1 MDTRVHLLTSVAT
14 LPYSRSAFFTLTR
27 LEHLGILSVSIGV
40 RRGLIPSTFEIMLK
54 DPSKKYR
61 PFPPVALTDRQW
73 PNRVLTHAPRWAS
86 VDLRDGNQALAVPM
100 NVGQKLE
107 LFSTLVKIGFKEIE
121 VGFPSASNT
130 EFTFNRR
137 LIEEKRA
144 PDDVWLQVLVQARE
158 DLIERTIESLIGAKR
173 VVIHMYNSTSPAQ
186 RRVVFG
192 KSKDEI
198 KAIAV
203 NGARMI
209 KERLHRLKGTEVM
222 LQYSPESFSATE
234 HEFAKEIS
242 EAVMDV
248 WQPTPQHKMILNLP
262 DTVEVAMPNVYADQ
276 IEWMCRNIKN
286 RDSLIISLHTHND
299 RSTGVAATELGL
311 LAGADR
317 VEGTLFGNGERTGN
331 LDIVTVALNLYMHG
345 IDPKLD
351 FSNLNAIREVYE
363 RCTGMTVPP
372 RQAYGGELV
381 FTAFSG
387 SHQDAIKKGLAE
399 WEKKIYKLS
408 SVFPP
413 GHPGNPDSM
422 FWDVPYL
429 TIDPADIGREYHE
442 VIRVNS
448 QSGKGG
454 VAYLLES
461 EFGIALPKDFQ
472 REFGPIANDEVDKLG
487 REVSGAEL
495 KAMFWREYIE
505 RTMPWKL
512 GTFRTSSENGRVH
525 CEGTVYRNDYQFHIS
540 GEGNGPL
547 SAFIHGLSRIDG
559 LGRIEIANYTEHAL
573 SSGEEASAISYIQ
586 IKHADGKM
594 RWGAGVDTNIELAS
608 LRAVLSALNRS

>member
-1 MDTRVHLLTSVAT
+1 MHKN
-14 LPYSRSAFFTLTR
+14 PSA
-27 LEHLGILSVSIGV
+27 
-40 RRGLIPSTFEIMLK
+40 
-54 DPSKKYR
+54 KYR
-61 PFPPVALTDRQW
+61 PFPPVSLPDRQW
-73 PNRVLTHAPRWAS
+73 PNRVLTQAPRWCS

-100 NVGQKLE
+100 NVSQKLE
-107 LFSTLVKIGFKEIE
+107 LFQTLVKVGFKEIE

-158 DLIERTIESLIGAKR
+158 DLIERTVESLIGAKK
-173 VVIHMYNSTSPAQ
+173 VIIHMYNSTSPAQ

-192 KSKDEI
+192 KSKEEI

-209 KERLHRLKGTEVM
+209 KDRLHRLAGTEVM
-222 LQYSPESFSATE
+222 LQYSPESFSMTE
-234 HEFAKEIS
+234 VEYAREIS
-242 EAVMDV
+242 EAVMEV
-248 WQPTPQHKMILNLP
+248 WQPTAAHPMILNLP

-276 IEWMCRNIKN
+276 IEWMCRNLKH
-286 RDSLIISLHTHND
+286 REALIISLHTHND
-299 RSTGVAATELGL
+299 RCTGVAATELGL

-331 LDIVTVALNLYMHG
+331 LDLVTVALNLYMHG

-351 FSNLNAIREVYE
+351 FSNLHSIIDVYE
-363 RCTGMTVPP
+363 RCTGMSVPP
-372 RQAYGGELV
+372 RQPYAGELV

-399 WEKKIYKLS
+399 REQNGGQT
-408 SVFPP
+408 P
-413 GHPGNPDSM
+413 
-422 FWDVPYL
+422 WDVPYL
-429 TIDPADIGREYHE
+429 TIDPADIGREYRE

-461 EFGIALPKDFQ
+461 EFGIELPKDMQ
-472 REFGPIANDEVDKLG
+472 REFGPIANDAVDKLG

-495 KAMFWREYIE
+495 KTMFWKEYIE
-505 RTMPWKL
+505 RELPWQLAGFETESKDGMVKCRAKL
-512 GTFRTSSENGRVH
+512 SRSGGPVEFSGT
-525 CEGTVYRNDYQFHIS
+525 
-540 GEGNGPL
+540 GNGPL
-547 SAFIHGLSRIDG
+547 AALVHGFSQVGVPRF
-559 LGRIEIANYTEHAL
+559 EISNYSEHAL
-573 SSGEEASAISYIQ
+573 SSGETAAAIAYIQ
-586 IKHADGKM
+586 IKTPEGKT

-608 LRAVLSALNRS
+608 VRAVLSALNRL